1 MSRSNAYFQ
10 FKQFR
15 VDQSLAAMK
24 VCTEAC
30 VFGALTEADNPGR
43 ILDIGTGTGLLS
55 LMAAQQF
62 SCAIDAVEMEEGA
75 YRQAMINFKASP
87 WSDRLAIFH
96 TSIQEFTPSHQYD
109 LILCNPPF
117 FSDHLQSPSK
127 ARNMAMH
134 NHTLPHSDLAEAIQG
149 LLTESGLA
157 YVLHP
162 PSEAIM
168 FDSLANGKDL
178 YVQQRTQLMHHE
190 EGPVLRYITVY
201 GTKPKEHSLETF
213 VIKDESGAYTNDF
226 IEKLKP
232 YYLYL

>member
-55 LMAAQQF
+55 LMAAQKF
-62 SCAIDAVEMEEGA
+62 SCPVDAVEMEEGA
-75 YRQAMINFKASP
+75 YRQALTNFQISP
-87 WSDRLAIFH
+87 WSDRLAVFH

-201 GTKPKEHSLETF
+201 GTEPKEHSLETF